1 MTDVTTPSVV
11 DGRRARSERSK
22 AAVADAMLGFA
33 RDGIYE
39 PTSSEIAERAGI
51 TQRTLFRHFGTIDDI
66 FVALVER
73 QTDFVTPFLLP
84 MDRTGTIDDRV
95 RRLVDNRI
103 ALYEAIAPI
112 RRAGLR
118 VATQHEVI
126 AEALELMTTRIQAQ
140 IDELFANDLR
150 RAPIA
155 GRASSS
161 SMPSTQRRRGRRG
174 TDCTVCAVSTRKRAA
189 STMAQL
195 VRCAIPAGLT
205 VRGLLLLGLL
215 LLARIVPGNRVGNE
229 ASPADDRRRLGTT
242 RRCA

>member
-1 MTDVTTPSVV
+1 
-11 DGRRARSERSK
+11 
-22 AAVADAMLGFA
+22 MLGFA

-66 FVALVER
+66 IVALVQR

-95 RRLVDNRI
+95 QRLADNRI

-140 IDELFANDLR
+140 IDELFANDLARADR
-150 RAPIA
+150 RTRELVIDAIDTA
-155 GRASSS
+155 TSWEAWDRLHSV
-161 SMPSTQRRRGRRG
+161 RGF
-174 TDCTVCAVSTRKRAA
+174 DRKRAA
-189 STMAQL
+189 STMVQL
-195 VRCAIPAGLT
+195 VRAQFPK
-205 VRGLLLLGLL
+205 
-215 LLARIVPGNRVGNE
+215 
-229 ASPADDRRRLGTT
+229 D
-242 RRCA
+242 